1 MGTSHVD
8 SSMEAITGDENITG
22 FATISGVTLTGS
34 GTTSGAIVS
43 ATNYVKIGDH
53 KYIFNTAYTTEASI
67 LAVATAV
74 DASVKGSMAL
84 GVGNLWVFDADDSA
98 KTASL
103 T

>member
-53 KYIFNTAYTTEASI
+53 KYIFNTAYATEASVV
-67 LAVATAV
+67 LEATAV
-74 DASVKGSMAL
+74 DASIKGSIAFGA
-84 GVGNLWVFDADDSA
+84 GVLWVFDADDSA
-98 KTASL
+98 ASATL